1 MNRDEPSSQDRGP
14 SDSSAS
20 GTGPRLGGS
29 VFPVSPERPLDLGRY
44 RVTDVLGKGGMGV
57 VYEAIDRERNQ
68 TVALKTLKRL
78 DPYGL
83 RRLKAEF
90 RSVADVVH
98 ENLVLLHE
106 LVSEGDDLFFV
117 MEYVEGKNFLEYVRG
132 LPARPHRKTAAAPGV
147 ATRAEAKGSTHDE
160 DDVPPSALDTDGE
173 TRLRAT
179 LGQVARGLDALHRA
193 GKLHR
198 DVKPSNVR
206 VTPKGRAVLLD
217 FGLVMDDA
225 RGRVDLYGPT
235 AGTPSYMAPEQ
246 VLGEHLTPSADWY
259 ALGVM
264 LYEAL
269 VGRKPF
275 VGAESFLLASKVY
288 STPIAPAELVSSVPD
303 DLGALCMELLR
314 ARPEERPTAEEI
326 LERLGVPRE
335 ETSASRNSLGF
346 SARDESSEGTKS
358 SREGAEEIAPSSS
371 GSSTSPASEVAP
383 STKIPRSGTG
393 PMKPQGTSDSG
404 RSPDSSLRVPQS
416 QSFHAPHAT
425 ALVGR
430 EDELKSLEAALVRAC
445 KGDAASTVAV
455 AVAGLSGTGKSAL
468 VRTFLDGLRTA
479 GTAIVLEGRCY
490 ERESVRYKAFDDVID
505 ALGQYVRHLPWPD
518 RQALVPEGMHELARI
533 FPVLGDLTAGTQGP
547 DASPQLA
554 PDPLELQRRAFS
566 CLKTMLGRLAR
577 KRPLIVYV
585 DDLQWG
591 DKDSGRLLVELL
603 SPPERPPLL
612 LVYTFRREEAA
623 ASALLRDLET
633 RDLPIEPLT
642 LEPLSLQD
650 AERLAT
656 ALLVPYAAVGLATP
670 ELAKDIARES
680 EGNPFFVEQ
689 LVRHVAGGGNV
700 AVSLAD
706 LFDARLSTLPHEARR
721 LLELVAV
728 AGRPISQGVAARA
741 AELAPTDRAS
751 IPLLRSLGLVRTRGA
766 RNEDTVES
774 YHDRVREHVF
784 GALPEPSRRTHH
796 AALAGELERTGR
808 ADPKDLAVHYLAAE
822 NLEKAYDHALRAA
835 NEAARGLAFDRAA
848 ELYGLVLSCGEKLS
862 RGLALTDVRRKCAD
876 ALASA
881 GRCAEAAPHYLTAS
895 RESSGS
901 RALDLRRLAA
911 EQLLVTGR
919 YDEGVSTLVP
929 VLEAVGL
936 RFPKTP
942 RRALVSMVARIVEL
956 ELRGLEFRM
965 RPEHAIPPSELER
978 LDVAWSAGKGLLSVD
993 SIRGGYFFVRTLH
1006 LALGVGEPV
1015 RVARSMAIY
1024 GMMNVY
1030 GGDAR
1035 GERKG
1040 TRILDRALA
1049 LSDMLGAPALDGTV
1063 SICRGVATMSVG
1075 FWREGLVLMER
1086 GISKL
1091 EAECTSVAWENATAR
1106 SSCFN
1111 ARFWLGELA
1120 VIAESAPAWSRA
1132 ADRLGD
1138 LYSWVTAE
1146 LYVALSELA
1155 AGDVSAARARRRR
1168 AMTRWTQQGFHF
1180 QHWLA
1185 LKIEIYCD
1193 LYEGRPEVAWTR
1205 LDTAWPDLEASG
1217 LLRVQLM
1224 LVDSHLL
1231 RGTVAIACAER
1242 MPSRLA
1248 TAERDAKVLAG
1259 VARGYGR
1266 AAGELVRA
1274 GVARLRG
1281 RRSEA
1286 IEAYANAVHGFTTAE
1301 VGIYSASARVA
1312 YGSLLTSD
1320 SEQQSLGEEHL
1331 SREGVTDPKRFA
1343 AVFAPFRV

>member
-1 MNRDEPSSQDRGP
+1 MNRDDPSSQDRGP

-44 RVTDVLGKGGMGV
+44 RVIDVLGKGGMGV

-117 MEYVEGKNFLEYVRG
+117 MEYVEGKSFLEYVRG
-132 LPARPHRKTAAAPGV
+132 LPARPHRKTAVPGV
-147 ATRAEAKGSTHDE
+147 VTRTEAKGAPHDE
-160 DDVPPSALDTDGE
+160 DDVPPSALEADGE

-206 VTPKGRAVLLD
+206 VTSKGRAVLLD

-225 RGRVDLYGPT
+225 RGRIDLYGPT

-288 STPIAPAELVSSVPD
+288 SAPIPPADLVSRVPD

-326 LERLGVPRE
+326 LARLGVPRE
-335 ETSASRNSLGF
+335 ESSSSRNSPGYGL
-346 SARDESSEGTKS
+346 RDESSEGTKS
-358 SREGAEEIAPSSS
+358 SREVAEERSPE
-371 GSSTSPASEVAP
+371 SSTSPASEVAP
-383 STKIPRSGTG
+383 PRSGQR
-393 PMKPQGTSDSG
+393 PMKPQGTPDSG
-404 RSPDSSLRVPQS
+404 RSPDSSLRVPPS
-416 QSFHAPHAT
+416 QSFHGPHAT

-430 EDELKSLEAALVRAC
+430 ENELKSLEAALLRAC

-468 VRTFLDGLRTA
+468 VRAFLEGLRTS

-505 ALGQYVRHLPWPD
+505 ALGQYVRLLPWPD
-518 RQALVPEGMHELARI
+518 RMALVPEGMHELARI
-533 FPVLGDLTAGTQGP
+533 FPVLGDLTAGTKGI
-547 DASPQLA
+547 DESPPLA

-566 CLKTMLGRLAR
+566 CLKTLLGRLAR
-577 KRPLIVYV
+577 KRPLVVYV

-642 LEPLSLQD
+642 LEPLTLED

-656 ALLVPYAAVGLATP
+656 ALLVPYAAAGLATR
-670 ELAKDIARES
+670 ELAEEIARES

-706 LFDARLSTLPHEARR
+706 LFDARLSTLPSEARR

-741 AELAPTDRAS
+741 AELSPADRSS

-784 GALPEPSRRTHH
+784 GALVESSRRTHH

-808 ADPKDLAVHYLAAE
+808 ADPKDLAVHYLAAD

-848 ELYGLVLSCGEKLS
+848 ELYGIALSCGEKLS

-942 RRALVSMVARIVEL
+942 RRALVSMIGRVVEL

-1040 TRILDRALA
+1040 TRILERALA
-1049 LSDMLGAPALDGTV
+1049 LSDMLGVPALDGTV

-1075 FWREGLVLMER
+1075 FWRDGLVLMER

-1120 VIAESAPAWSRA
+1120 VIAQSAPAWSRA

-1138 LYSWVTAE
+1138 LYSWVTAQ

-1168 AMTRWTQQGFHF
+1168 AMTRWSQQGFHF

-1205 LDTAWPDLEASG
+1205 LDGAWPELESSG

-1231 RGTVAIACAER
+1231 RATVAIACAER
-1242 MPSRLA
+1242 MPSRLT
-1248 TAERDAKVLAG
+1248 TAERDGKTLSG
-1259 VARGYGR
+1259 VDRGYGR
-1266 AAGELVRA
+1266 AASELVRA
-1274 GVARLRG
+1274 GVARARG
-1281 RRSEA
+1281 RKSEA
-1286 IEAYANAVHGFTTAE
+1286 LEAYANAVRGFTTAE
-1301 VGIYSASARVA
+1301 VGIFAASSRVA
-1312 YGSLLTSD
+1312 YGSLLATD
-1320 SEQQSLGEEHL
+1320 GEPQSLGEEYL
-1331 SREGVTDPKRFA
+1331 LREGVADPKRFA
-1343 AVFAPFRV
+1343 AVFAPIRV

>member
-20 GTGPRLGGS
+20 GSGPRLGGS

-44 RVTDVLGKGGMGV
+44 RVIDVLGKGGMGV

-132 LPARPHRKTAAAPGV
+132 LPAKPHRKTAAAPGI
-147 ATRAEAKGSTHDE
+147 ATRAETKGAAQDE
-160 DDVPPSALDTDGE
+160 DDVPPSALEPDGE
-173 TRLRAT
+173 TRLRTT

-193 GKLHR
+193 GKVHR

-206 VTPKGRAVLLD
+206 VTPRGRAVLLD

-288 STPIAPAELVSSVPD
+288 SAPTPPAELVSSVPD

-314 ARPEERPTAEEI
+314 ARPEERPSTEDI
-326 LERLGVPRE
+326 LRRLGVPRE
-335 ETSASRNSLGF
+335 ETSSSRNSIAF
-346 SARDESSEGTKS
+346 PSRDESSESTKS
-358 SREGAEEIAPSSS
+358 SREVHPPEDGPPSST
-371 GSSTSPASEVAP
+371 TSPGTDGSP
-383 STKIPRSGTG
+383 PRSAPFRGHGT
-393 PMKPQGTSDSG
+393 PDSG
-404 RSPDSSLRVPQS
+404 RSPDSSRSRVTPS
-416 QSFHAPHAT
+416 QNFYAPVAT
-425 ALVGR
+425 ALIGR
-430 EDELKSLEAALVRAC
+430 ESELASLEAALVRAC

-455 AVAGLSGTGKSAL
+455 AISGLSGTGKSAL
-468 VRTFLDGLRTA
+468 VRTFLDGLRTS

-547 DASPQLA
+547 DAGSPQLA

-566 CLKTMLGRLAR
+566 CLKTMLGRIAK

-591 DKDSGRLLVELL
+591 DKDSGRLLVGLL

-642 LEPLSLQD
+642 LEALSVED
-650 AERLAT
+650 AERLAA
-656 ALLVPYAAVGLATP
+656 ALLVPYAAVGLATA

-706 LFDARLSTLPHEARR
+706 LFDARLSTLPGEARR

-728 AGRPISQGVAARA
+728 AGRPISQGVATRA
-741 AELAPTDRAS
+741 ASLAPSDRSS

-784 GALPEPSRRTHH
+784 VGLAEASRRAHH
-796 AALAGELERTGR
+796 GALAGELERTGR
-808 ADPKDLAVHYLAAE
+808 ADPKDLVVHYLAAE

-835 NEAARGLAFDRAA
+835 DEAARGLAFDRAA
-848 ELYGLVLSCGEKLS
+848 ELYGIALSCGEKLS

-876 ALASA
+876 ALVSA

-956 ELRGLEFRM
+956 ELRGLEFRA
-965 RPEHAIPPSELER
+965 RPEHAIAPSELER

-1006 LALGVGEPV
+1006 LALGVGEPI
-1015 RVARSMAIY
+1015 RVARGLAIY

-1040 TRILDRALA
+1040 KLTLDRALA
-1049 LSDMLGAPALDGTV
+1049 LSDMLGDPALDGTV
-1063 SICRGVATMSVG
+1063 SICRGVASMSVG
-1075 FWREGLVLMER
+1075 HWREGLTLMER

-1091 EAECTSVAWENATAR
+1091 EAECTKVAWEAATAL

-1120 VIAESAPAWSRA
+1120 IIAASAPAWSRS

-1155 AGDVSAARARRRR
+1155 AGDVAAARARRRR
-1168 AMTRWTQQGFHF
+1168 AMARWSQQGFHF

-1205 LDTAWPDLEASG
+1205 LDSAWPELESSG

-1231 RGTVAIACAER
+1231 RGTVAIACADR
-1242 MPSRLA
+1242 MPGRLA

-1266 AAGELVRA
+1266 AASELLRA
-1274 GVARLRG
+1274 GIARSRG

-1286 IEAYANAVHGFTTAE
+1286 VEAYANAVRGFTTAE
-1301 VGIYSASARVA
+1301 VGIFAASARVA
-1312 YGSLLTSD
+1312 YGSVLTSGD
-1320 SEQQSLGEEHL
+1320 AQTAQGEDL
-1331 SREGVTDPKRFA
+1331 LRAEGAADPRRFA
-1343 AVFAPFRV
+1343 AVFAPLR